1 VSTLKIERD
10 KWYLTRSGKKRRVIC
25 VDVPDKMFP
34 VIVVDEAGCVSPRT
48 ADGCFY
54 TTGSCAAPDLV
65 AEYVPP
71 KKPEVRY
78 VNIYEDSGFST
89 CASRHREYVEG
100 YRHNRGY
107 VRTVQMVE
115 VTPEVE
121 AALKEK
127 GVEY

>member
-1 VSTLKIERD
+1 MKIERD
-10 KWYLTRSGKKRRVIC
+10 KWYLMRNGDKARCVCIDADARHPIVLVDTNGDTIRLPASGAR
-25 VDVPDKMFP
+25 
-34 VIVVDEAGCVSPRT
+34 GC
-48 ADGCFY
+48 Y
-54 TTGSCAAPDLV
+54 YDLV
-65 AEYVPP
+65 AEYIPP

-78 VNIYEDSGFST
+78 VNIYEDSDLST